1 MNGRILNVYADTS
14 IFGGVFDDEFSHA
27 SRSFFDMVRRGEVN
41 LVTSV
46 VVKEE
51 LGPAPAEVA
60 SLFEEMLNFAAIV
73 EITPEALQLQEA
85 YLNAQIVSEQWAADA
100 LHVALATI
108 GACSIIVSW
117 NFRHIVHFSKI
128 PLYNAVNTLS
138 GYSGIAIHSPLET
151 IYYEDEED
159 V

>member
-1 MNGRILNVYADTS
+1 MNRRILNVYADTS
-14 IFGGVFDDEFSHA
+14 VFGGVFDDEFTRA
-27 SRSFFDMVRRGEVN
+27 SQLFFDMVRRGDVN

-46 VVKEE
+46 VVREE
-51 LGPAPAEVA
+51 LGPAPAEVV

-73 EITPEALQLQEA
+73 EITQEALQLQEA
-85 YLNAQIVSEQWAADA
+85 YMSAQIVSEQWAADA

-108 GACSIIVSW
+108 GDCSIIVSW

-138 GYSGIAIHSPLET
+138 GYSGIAIHSPVET

-159 V
+159 L